1 MVNVVLV
8 GNGVHSN
15 KRIIPSLKNLEVVK
29 SISILDRNVKIEK
42 QISETV
48 KLLPYEELGE
58 SESKYDLGIVATP
71 PYNHLQSYE
80 LIANRCQ
87 TVLIEKPLTNNL
99 ETVLR
104 KSIQKKLKKYELIEA
119 LMYFHHPL
127 WKSIMNIVKNK
138 DIVEIN
144 TRFSVPHLSE
154 GSFRYSN
161 SKGGGSLLD
170 QGIYPISFAQQ
181 LINKK
186 YEVKN
191 IETYSEKGFEVDL
204 SGKISLKID
213 NKINFEG
220 SWGLGCEYS
229 NFVNL
234 KDLDGTIYEVDF
246 FYSKPDFTN
255 SKILITKEGSKE
267 EKKIG
272 IHDQFQNMYL
282 DAINKKFSV
291 FEYSNFHNLKSRHIL
306 IDEVKKTFKLK
317 Y

>member
-29 SISILDRNVKIEK
+29 SISILDRNVKIKK

-48 KLLPYEELGE
+48 ELLPYEELGK
-58 SESKYDLGIVATP
+58 SEFNYDLGIVATP

-104 KSIQKKLKKYELIEA
+104 ESIQEKLEKYELIEA

-127 WKSIMNIVKNK
+127 WKTIMNIVKNK

-154 GSFRYSN
+154 GSYRYSK

-191 IETYSEKGFEVDL
+191 IETDSEKGFEVDL
-204 SGKISLKID
+204 SGKISLNID

-234 KDLDGTIYEVDF
+234 KDLDGNIYEIDF
-246 FYSKPDFTN
+246 VYSKPNLTN
-255 SKILITKEGSKE
+255 SKIFITKDGSKE
-267 EKKIG
+267 EIEIG

-282 DAINKKFSV
+282 DAINKNFSA
-291 FEYSNFHNLKSRHIL
+291 FEYSNFNNLNLRHIL
-306 IDEVKKTFKLK
+306 LEEVRKTIKL
-317 Y
+317 